1 MHLTSSPLDWYA
13 ARAAGVAAY
22 VMLSVVVLVGITMAG
37 RKTMKRWPRFAV
49 EDVHRFGGLLVGTFI
64 GIHVLTIAIDSY
76 LPFSVGA
83 LVVPL
88 VSVYKP
94 LWVALGIVAAELLLA
109 LAVTNHYRDRLD
121 YAVWRKA
128 HYLNFAVWGAAG
140 LHGLGSGTDRSAA
153 WLVALYALS
162 IGAVAAAVAW
172 RLGPRLPTVL
182 RRPAPV
188 LASVLLVVPVVALAR
203 GPLAFHPRRWNA
215 LTFHD
220 RLTGQVVRQSGV
232 TRGIVSM
239 AGTGR
244 GRQHVLV
251 RADLLIAPSRLVT
264 TSFQMEYLPS
274 GLVCR
279 GVVRHV
285 HAYGFEATCRVPSGA
300 RRSVHASW
308 GVSEDNQLEGEI
320 SARPAPPAAPQGV

>member
-1 MHLTSSPLDWYA
+1 VHLTSSPVDWYA

-22 VMLSVVVLVGITMAG
+22 VLLSAVVVLGVTMAG
-37 RKTMKRWPRFAV
+37 RKALPRWPRFAV
-49 EDVHRFGGLLVGTFI
+49 EDVHRFGGLLVGTFV

-76 LPFSVGA
+76 MPFSIGS

-88 VSVYKP
+88 VSTYKP
-94 LWVALGIVAAELLLA
+94 LWVGLGIVAAELLLA
-109 LAVTNHYRDRLD
+109 LAVTNHYRDRLE
-121 YAVWRKA
+121 YRFWRRA
-128 HYLNFAVWGAAG
+128 HYANFAVWGAAS
-140 LHGLGSGTDRSAA
+140 LHGLGSGTDRSAL
-153 WLVALYALS
+153 WLVALYALCT
-162 IGAVAAAVAW
+162 AAVVAGASW
-172 RLGPRLPTVL
+172 RVARGRLRV
-182 RRPAPV
+182 APV
-188 LASVLLVVPVVALAR
+188 LAATVVALAVVGVAR
-203 GPLAFHPRRWNA
+203 GPLQFHPRRWNA
-215 LTFHD
+215 ATFRD

-251 RADLLIAPSRLVT
+251 RADLLIAPARLVS

-300 RRSVHASW
+300 RRFVRAKW
-308 GVSEDNQLEGEI
+308 GVAEDNQVAGEI
-320 SARPAPPAAPQGV
+320 SARPAARSALEGV